1 MSSSA
6 PSVDLS
12 SEFAAEVRAGLGHD
26 GQKTLPSKYL
36 YDDIGSLLFEVICLL
51 PEYGVTRADERVLRG
66 HADEIAERMGFP
78 AHVVELGAG
87 TGKKTRWILG
97 PLCRR
102 QPTIYYPI
110 EISPAALEICRQ
122 ELASLES
129 LTFKG
134 FEGTYLKGMEE
145 VGAQRPK
152 GESLAVLFLGST
164 LGNFDGGEA
173 EWFLSQVQRSMMP
186 GDALLLGTDLVKPLA
201 QLLPAY
207 NDSLG
212 ITAAFN
218 LNVLARMNRDL
229 GANFDLS
236 RFRHDARYNSK
247 ASRIEMHLVSEVDQ
261 SVSISHCDLVVSF
274 RKGETIRTESCR
286 KFKLDEALQMA
297 KRTGFRCK
305 AQWIDEEWPFAVS
318 LFVAV

>member
-6 PSVDLS
+6 PSVDLG
-12 SEFAAEVRAGLGHD
+12 SEFAADVRAGLGGS

-78 AHVVELGAG
+78 AQVVELGAG

-102 QPTIYYPI
+102 QPTTYYPI

-145 VGAQRPK
+145 VGAQRPRGK
-152 GESLAVLFLGST
+152 SLAVLFLGST
-164 LGNFDGGEA
+164 LGNFDGGGA
-173 EWFLSQVQRSMMP
+173 ESFLCEVQRSMIP
-186 GDALLLGTDLVKPLA
+186 GDALLLGTDLIKPLA
-201 QLLPAY
+201 QMLPAY

-212 ITAAFN
+212 VTAAFN
-218 LNVLARMNRDL
+218 LNVLARMNRKL
-229 GANFDLS
+229 GANFDLT
-236 RFRHDARYNSK
+236 RFRHDARYNPQ
-247 ASRIEMHLVSEVDQ
+247 ASSIEMHLVSEVDQ
-261 SVSISHCDLVVSF
+261 SVSIPHCDLEVSF
-274 RKGETIRTESCR
+274 RKGETIWTESCR
-286 KFKLDEALQMA
+286 KFKLDEVPRMA
-297 KRTGFRCK
+297 ERTGFRCE
-305 AQWIDEEWPFAVS
+305 AQWTDEEWPFAVS

>member
-6 PSVDLS
+6 PSVDLV
-12 SEFAAEVRAGLGHD
+12 SEFAADVRTGLGGS
-26 GQKTLPSKYL
+26 GQKTLPSKYF
-36 YDDIGSLLFEVICLL
+36 YDDVGSLLFEVICLL
-51 PEYGVTRADERVLRG
+51 PEYGVTRAEERVLRG

-87 TGKKTRWILG
+87 TGKKPRWILG

-102 QPTIYYPI
+102 QPTTYYPI
-110 EISPAALEICRQ
+110 DISPSALEICRRV
-122 ELASLES
+122 LASLES

-152 GESLAVLFLGST
+152 GKSLAVLFLGST
-164 LGNFDGGEA
+164 LGNFDGGGA
-173 EWFLSQVQRSMMP
+173 ESFLCEVQRSMIP
-186 GDALLLGTDLVKPLA
+186 GDGLLLGTDLVKPLA
-201 QLLPAY
+201 QMLPAY

-212 ITAAFN
+212 VTAAFN
-218 LNVLARMNRDL
+218 LNVLARLNREM
-229 GANFDLS
+229 GANFDLT
-236 RFRHDARYNSK
+236 RFRHDARYNPQ
-247 ASRIEMHLVSEVDQ
+247 ASGIEMHLVSEMNQ
-261 SVSISHCDLVVSF
+261 SVFIRQCDLEVSF
-274 RKGETIRTESCR
+274 RKEETIWTESCR
-286 KFKLDEALQMA
+286 KFKPDEVARMA
-297 KRTGFRCK
+297 ERTGFRCE